1 MSKKVSEMP
10 EPFPQTNRRPRMS
23 RSDKS
28 VAQTQGVGQK
38 GTRRCKQ
45 KDKKLIMMIAVVMVL
60 GVCMKLRV

>member
-1 MSKKVSEMP
+1 
-10 EPFPQTNRRPRMS
+10 MS

-45 KDKKLIMMIAVVMVL
+45 KDKKLIMTIAVVMVL
-60 GVCMKLRV
+60 GVSVKLRV